1 MYKHFVNALS
11 IPGNGRY
18 IAVHNPLDYK
28 KAINDASALKHRLVK
43 YLLPVL
49 VAAFIFNIP
58 KFFEATYFAVEK
70 QVCGLFE
77 GSGLGKAESSGFD
90 LNLRIA
96 FLIIF

>member
-1 MYKHFVNALS
+1 M
-11 IPGNGRY
+11 
-18 IAVHNPLDYK
+18 HNPLDYK

-70 QVCGLFE
+70 QVCGSFA
-77 GSGLGKAESSGFD
+77 SSYKGKTESSGF
-90 LNLRIA
+90 
-96 FLIIF
+96 